1 MTFTLLYE
9 KGFTHMQKSTD
20 KKLIHRVLSALAC
33 GGLVLPA
40 TSVSAAPVV
49 VTAPVTEDMVTTEE
63 GVAANITGTVGNIV
77 VGTADA
83 AVETNPVIGDPSSPS
98 YYKYYRVT
106 GSWLGSD
113 DVTTLLLTGGTATIY
128 SGTMGD
134 VTGASIYLK
143 NGGMA
148 TVTGASVVFNGGNT
162 RQSMYGGLFGALAS
176 VNAEAAAPYARAMS
190 RGGYATATTENG
202 VAIARANKNVVAIK
216 TGTPREVVG
225 GTSSA
230 MTNGS
235 AGTDEKALNI
245 AEANE
250 NSVVMDAGRTTSL
263 WGSYAYAS
271 PANGIGSAQTSA
283 SGNKVTVNGGTVTNA
298 AYYGMNGGV
307 AMAEVSPATAT
318 ASGNADRNTVTIND
332 GTIAARITGGFANL
346 SDWGDS
352 KSLTATGNANIIT
365 VNGGTVKGLRGAF
378 AKTQASLAGAAS
390 SAASGNTV
398 TAAGGSYGGH
408 IYGGV
413 ASADSS
419 SGDATATA
427 SNNTIRLSGGTF
439 TTDANVAG
447 GIVCAS
453 GGSSAATAASNNVI
467 DISGAPDLMRA
478 ALYGASLGNADGTLV
493 GGTPDTM
500 TGNTL
505 NIRTQNITAKS
516 IANFQNLNFYAPKG
530 LSASDTLLTLTSA
543 STTALDG
550 ARVNVCLP
558 GGAPESVRL
567 IRTANSAMTDTGTV
581 YTAQSGVSLAY
592 NVGLSADRNELLATR
607 SASGGL
613 LPQTKSLA
621 ETLAGTTAFLN
632 AGTDLLAGDGI
643 ASTAAETAGAHG
655 FTSFGALGIN
665 KLRHETGSHID
676 MRGTN
681 LNVGFAREIKRGNG
695 RILFGPVVEYGRG
708 SYDSY
713 LDSGTHGEGD
723 THYWGAGIILR
734 QENADGNYCEAS
746 LRGGKLHA
754 DYTGNLIPATSYEI
768 ETPYIAAH
776 LGVGRSAATK
786 IGTLDTY
793 LKYFYTRQSGTSATL
808 STSDPYDF
816 HAVTSHRLRAADDR
830 TGQRHAPCRDRDA
843 I

>member
-1 MTFTLLYE
+1 
-9 KGFTHMQKSTD
+9 
-20 KKLIHRVLSALAC
+20 
-33 GGLVLPA
+33 
-40 TSVSAAPVV
+40 
-49 VTAPVTEDMVTTEE
+49 
-63 GVAANITGTVGNIV
+63 
-77 VGTADA
+77 
-83 AVETNPVIGDPSSPS
+83 
-98 YYKYYRVT
+98 
-106 GSWLGSD
+106 
-113 DVTTLLLTGGTATIY
+113 
-128 SGTMGD
+128 
-134 VTGASIYLK
+134 
-143 NGGMA
+143 
-148 TVTGASVVFNGGNT
+148 
-162 RQSMYGGLFGALAS
+162 
-176 VNAEAAAPYARAMS
+176 
-190 RGGYATATTENG
+190 
-202 VAIARANKNVVAIK
+202 
-216 TGTPREVVG
+216 
-225 GTSSA
+225 

-263 WGSYAYAS
+263 WGGYAYAS

-786 IGTLDTY
+786 IGTLDSY
-793 LKYFYTRQSGTSATL
+793 LKYFYTRQLRSGRWPRRNTMARHLPEVFLHASERHICDALDERSLRLPCSHEPPSACGRR
-808 STSDPYDF
+808 
-816 HAVTSHRLRAADDR
+816 SHRAAAR
-830 TGQRHAPCRDRDA
+830 SLSGSGCNMSSTVKRRHPIRESARRVPR
-843 I
+843 